1 MENVY
6 TDVLRIKKMSLPTI
20 NVKNTSKP
28 LKEYLRYNNHIM
40 TLSDKKRLNDTE
52 LSRYLRKL
60 IKENVDYNLQWSIKV
75 YAYPYKCGTRTG
87 DLRLTK
93 KIIMVRSYP
102 KTLLNKRTELVSK
115 CRHVN
120 VLLLLLIL
128 FLSRFIL
135 SSLLFFYSS
144 FILRIILRF
153 LLLLRL

>member
-1 MENVY
+1 
-6 TDVLRIKKMSLPTI
+6 MSLPTI

-28 LKEYLRYNNHIM
+28 LKECLRYNNHTM

-52 LSRYLRKL
+52 LSKYLQKL
-60 IKENVDYNLQWSIKV
+60 IKENIDYNLQWNIKV
-75 YAYPYKCGTRTG
+75 YAYPYKCRTRTG

-93 KIIMVRSYP
+93 KVIMVRSYP
-102 KTLLNKRTELVSK
+102 KTLLNKWTELVSK

-120 VLLLLLIL
+120 VLLLLFIL

-144 FILRIILRF
+144 FILRIRF